1 MKTRILT
8 LAHWLFFEPRFVWL
22 CAAVL
27 ATAAI
32 TTTIFGFTERSIRL
46 TGLALQLAGIVTV
59 AWGILSTRAF
69 FGLPPA
75 RNAVLSWWRRRPF
88 RKIHHA
94 SGTLSAGYAVVSAT
108 GAGYASYKIDPGLP
122 VPEALQIIQKNI
134 ELVHQRVSELQAE
147 TLERHKNLQSA
158 VNEHT
163 DRIAKVRD
171 ELSNQVRTF
180 GTSGLHISAI
190 GAVWLFAGAVM
201 GAASPELQRLL
212 Q

>member
-1 MKTRILT
+1 MKNRILT
-8 LAHWLFFEPRFVWL
+8 LARWLFFEPRFVWL

-27 ATAAI
+27 AIAAMAA
-32 TTTIFGFTERSIRL
+32 TIFGFTERSIRL
-46 TGLALQLAGIVTV
+46 TGLALQMAGIVTV

-75 RNAVLSWWRRRPF
+75 RNAVRDWWRRRPF
-88 RKIHHA
+88 RKLHSA
-94 SGTLSAGYAVVSAT
+94 SGTLSAGFAVVSAT
-108 GAGYASYKIDPGLP
+108 GAGYASYKIDPDLP
-122 VPEALQIIQKNI
+122 VSEALQIIQKNL
-134 ELVHQRVSELQAE
+134 ELVHQRVSDLQAE
-147 TLERHKNLQSA
+147 TLDRHKRLQSV
-158 VNEHT
+158 VNDHT

-171 ELSNQVRTF
+171 ELSNQVKTF

-201 GAASPELQRLL
+201 GAASPELQSLL